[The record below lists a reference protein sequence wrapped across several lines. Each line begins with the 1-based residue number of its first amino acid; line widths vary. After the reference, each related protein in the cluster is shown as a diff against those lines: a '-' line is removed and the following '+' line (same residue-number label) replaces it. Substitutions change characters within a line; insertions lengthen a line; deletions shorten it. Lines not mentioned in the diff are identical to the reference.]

1 MTVSS
6 MSAWAGLQQSVET
19 VLQLLNEEP
28 SLGAIELS
36 AIRDSLKKAMAP
48 TFEIVFAGAF
58 NAGKSMLINALLERE
73 LLYSAEGHAT
83 VTECRVAYAAVGQER
98 VVLTFLSKEEI
109 DEQADLLCDRL
120 FNSSERSDLRSPQQI
135 QAACQRIIAEEV
147 GESKSDR
154 AKQATA
160 LKYLLQGWMDNQA
173 HIAPKENRT
182 MAMEEFN
189 FANLQEAA
197 NYARRGTNSA
207 VLKRVEYYC
216 HHPLLQDGNVLVDTP
231 GISNS
236 KFKTRLLGSSRL
248 LLLCGASIEREIRGF
263 RL

>member
-1 MTVSS
+1 

-83 VTECRVAYAAVGQER
+83 GTECRVAYAAVGQER

-120 FNSSERSDLRSPQQI
+120 FGNHEQIDLSSIPKI
-135 QAACQRIIAEEV
+135 QRPIVHYLCRYTGAF
-147 GESKSDR
+147 KS
-154 AKQATA
+154 
-160 LKYLLQGWMDNQA
+160 
-173 HIAPKENRT
+173 
-182 MAMEEFN
+182 EF
-189 FANLQEAA
+189 
-197 NYARRGTNSA
+197 R
-207 VLKRVEYYC
+207 
-216 HHPLLQDGNVLVDTP
+216 
-231 GISNS
+231 
-236 KFKTRLLGSSRL
+236 
-248 LLLCGASIEREIRGF
+248 
-263 RL
+263 